1 MKVYSV
7 EIASTGALDDGFID
21 PKTTQDYSDFNA
33 EAGEVADYESKAKG
47 WIRWRNLIEKLS
59 EMHVIND
66 VMDIE
71 IPGASSLVA
80 PTSIKFFLTY
90 DGEPSVRLA
99 DDSILYGEDAI
110 KEMVSFVL
118 THDYDMLAMVWNPT
132 VVKQGEK
139 DLMPKGAEF
148 KFVKAPKLFSGI
160 AAKNAVTVKTFDVP
174 NPTDVSLKLS
184 VTPPPPQSKVII
196 NGVETTEYRGN
207 IGDEITWSASADHF
221 ISQNG
226 ALELEQDTEINV
238 ELVEV
243 PGTVII
249 NPTPA
254 DAIVKI
260 NNMERKSY
268 TGRYGENVTWE
279 VSKVGYKPKSGSLTI
294 TEDEV
299 TIPVELEITRVS
311 LTINPTPADAVVTI
325 NGKTQK
331 TITVD
336 YGTEVSYSVAKI
348 GYDTKSAKITLVEN
362 TNLDIELS
370 QTVVVLTINPT
381 PSDATVMIA
390 GVEQKNYTG
399 VYGDIVDWEVSAAGY
414 TSKSG
419 SETLTE
425 NKTVDVALEKVQVTV
440 SINATPADA
449 TVTLNGEERNTITV
463 DYGTKVDWVVSKTG
477 YVSQNGSITP
487 TENTTKDVALVLEKH
502 TFSIVATPSD
512 ATVIINGEERSTFT
526 ADYGTEINWSVGKE
540 GYVSKEGTYILTADK
555 EEVVALDKQQI
566 TITVTA
572 TPEDATVKLNGVT
585 QKSITVDYG
594 TEVSYE
600 VSKTGYVSKSGT
612 VSAINTE
619 TITIELVKQKVTL
632 TIAPTPEDA
641 VVKIN
646 GIEQKT
652 ITVDY
657 GTQVTY
663 EVSKTGYVSKTAT
676 ISVVNTETLYVSLSN
691 EQVTITITPTPED
704 ATVKLN
710 GVVQKSITVD
720 YGTQVTYE
728 VSKTGYVSK
737 SGNIIADETQ
747 TLPVELVKQQVTL
760 TIVPTPEDA
769 TVKLNGV
776 VQKSI
781 TVDYGTEVTYEVSK
795 TGYDTKTAKVVVNE
809 TKSLP
814 ITLSK
819 TQVTLT
825 ITPTPSNATVIIN
838 DVERKSITV
847 DYGTKVTYAVS
858 ATGYVSKS
866 GEETVIANKTL
877 PVALVKQ
884 QVTVTIVPTPADATV
899 KIDGEVKSEVT
910 VDYGTEISYE
920 VSKAG
925 YVSKSGTET
934 VTATKTLTVVLEVQK
949 VTFAITP
956 TPTDATVTINGT
968 AQKSVSVD
976 YGSEVSWEVS
986 KPGYTTRNGTEVVNK
1001 DTTIAIELVIKQFTF
1016 TITPTPADAT
1026 VTINDVVQSSL
1037 TADYG
1042 TAITWSVAK
1051 NGFEAQNGSLTLT
1064 EDTTLPVTLVG
1075 SAAIKQVKTS
1085 TTYGNSTFVL
1095 YDNGELYGCGSNT
1108 SGQQGNGT
1116 TNDVKTF
1123 TKLADGVKDVAC
1135 SDSTTFY
1142 LTTTGELYGC
1152 GYNNHGQ
1159 QGDGT
1164 TNNVLTFT
1172 KRADGV
1178 KDVACSNSTT
1188 FYLTTTGELY
1198 GCGNNAYGQQGSGT
1212 TTNVNTFTKRAD
1224 NVEKIYVSDQTIFY
1238 ITTTGELYGCGY
1250 NGTGQ
1255 QGNGTTT
1262 NVNTF
1267 TKRANNVEKIYAS
1280 NETTFYL
1287 TTTGELYGSGTNY
1300 SGQQGDGSTNNVKTF
1315 TKRAE
1320 NVKDVSCSNIGTFY
1334 LTTTGELSSCGSNS
1348 EGQQGDGTTTSVKRF
1363 AKRADNVEKIYAS
1376 DETTFYLTTTGE
1388 LYGCGDNAYSQ
1399 QGSGK
1404 INDVLTFT
1412 KRADGVKDAYCSKRT
1427 TFYLTTTGELYGCG
1441 TNGNGQ
1447 QGDGT
1452 TTEVKTFT
1460 KKVVK

>member
-7 EIASTGALDDGFID
+7 EIASTGALDGGFID

-110 KEMVSFVL
+110 KEMISFVL
-118 THDYDMLAMVWNPT
+118 THDYDMMAMVWNPT

-249 NPTPA
+249 NPTPS

-279 VSKVGYKPKSGSLTI
+279 VSKVGYKSKSGSLTI

-325 NGKTQK
+325 NGEARK

-336 YGTEVSYSVAKI
+336 YGTEVSYSVVKT

-381 PSDATVMIA
+381 PADATVIIA

-425 NKTVDVALEKVQVTV
+425 NKTVDVAL
-440 SINATPADA
+440 
-449 TVTLNGEERNTITV
+449 
-463 DYGTKVDWVVSKTG
+463 
-477 YVSQNGSITP
+477 
-487 TENTTKDVALVLEKH
+487 
-502 TFSIVATPSD
+502 
-512 ATVIINGEERSTFT
+512 
-526 ADYGTEINWSVGKE
+526 
-540 GYVSKEGTYILTADK
+540 
-555 EEVVALDKQQI
+555 DKQQI
-566 TITVTA
+566 TITVAA
-572 TPEDATVKLNGVT
+572 TPEDATVKLNGVVR
-585 QKSITVDYG
+585 KSVTVDYG

-646 GIEQKT
+646 GIEQNT

-657 GTQVTY
+657 GTEVTY

-676 ISVVNTETLYVSLSN
+676 ISVVNTETLSVSLYN
-691 EQVTITITPTPED
+691 EQVTISIAPTPED

-710 GVVQKSITVD
+710 GVVQKSVTVD

-737 SGNIIADETQ
+737 SGNIIADKTQ

-776 VQKSI
+776 VQKSV

-920 VSKAG
+920 VSKTG

-956 TPTDATVTINGT
+956 TPDDATVLINGT
-968 AQKSVSVD
+968 AQTSVSVD

-1075 SAAIKQVKTS
+1075 SAAIKQVETS
-1085 TTYGNSTFVL
+1085 ITTFVL
-1095 YDNGELYGCGSNT
+1095 YDNGELYGCGSNGD
-1108 SGQQGNGT
+1108 GQQGNGT
-1116 TNDVKTF
+1116 TNDVLTF
-1123 TKLADGVKDVAC
+1123 TKRADGVKDVVC
-1135 SDSTTFY
+1135 SNTTTFY

-1152 GYNNHGQ
+1152 GSNGSGQ

-1164 TNNVLTFT
+1164 TN
-1172 KRADGV
+1172 A
-1178 KDVACSNSTT
+1178 
-1188 FYLTTTGELY
+1188 
-1198 GCGNNAYGQQGSGT
+1198 
-1212 TTNVNTFTKRAD
+1212 
-1224 NVEKIYVSDQTIFY
+1224 
-1238 ITTTGELYGCGY
+1238 
-1250 NGTGQ
+1250 
-1255 QGNGTTT
+1255 
-1262 NVNTF
+1262 
-1267 TKRANNVEKIYAS
+1267 
-1280 NETTFYL
+1280 
-1287 TTTGELYGSGTNY
+1287 
-1300 SGQQGDGSTNNVKTF
+1300 
-1315 TKRAE
+1315 
-1320 NVKDVSCSNIGTFY
+1320 
-1334 LTTTGELSSCGSNS
+1334 
-1348 EGQQGDGTTTSVKRF
+1348 
-1363 AKRADNVEKIYAS
+1363 
-1376 DETTFYLTTTGE
+1376 
-1388 LYGCGDNAYSQ
+1388 
-1399 QGSGK
+1399 
-1404 INDVLTFT
+1404 
-1412 KRADGVKDAYCSKRT
+1412 
-1427 TFYLTTTGELYGCG
+1427 
-1441 TNGNGQ
+1441 
-1447 QGDGT
+1447 
-1452 TTEVKTFT
+1452 VKTFT

>member
-226 ALELEQDTEINV
+226 ELELEQDTEINV

-440 SINATPADA
+440 SINATPSDA

-487 TENTTKDVALVLEKH
+487 TENITKDVALVLEKH

-566 TITVTA
+566 TITVAA

-657 GTQVTY
+657 GTEVTY

-676 ISVVNTETLYVSLSN
+676 ISVVNTETLFVSLYN
-691 EQVTITITPTPED
+691 EQVTITIAPTPED
-704 ATVKLN
+704 AMVKLN
-710 GVVQKSITVD
+710 GVVQKSVTVD

-728 VSKTGYVSK
+728 VSKIGYVSK

-776 VQKSI
+776 VQKSV

-795 TGYDTKTAKVVVNE
+795 TGYDTKTDKVVVNE

-877 PVALVKQ
+877 SVALVKQ

-920 VSKAG
+920 VSKTG

-1051 NGFEAQNGSLTLT
+1051 NGFESQNGSLTLT

-1085 TTYGNSTFVL
+1085 TIYGNSTFVL

-1108 SGQQGNGT
+1108 FGQQGNGT
-1116 TNDVKTF
+1116 TNAVKTF

-1135 SDSTTFY
+1135 SDNTTFY

-1198 GCGNNAYGQQGSGT
+1198 GCGHNESGKQGDGTTTDVKTFTKRADGVKDVACSNNTTFYITTTGELYGCGANGDGQQGNGTTNAVKTFTKRAVNVEKIYTSFFSTFYLTTTGELYGCGNNEYSQQGDGTITDVKTFTKRADGVKDVACSNNTTFYLTTTGELYGCGYNIYGQQGNGT
-1212 TTNVNTFTKRAD
+1212 TNAVRTFTKRAD
-1224 NVEKIYVSDQTIFY
+1224 NVEKIYV
-1238 ITTTGELYGCGY
+1238 
-1250 NGTGQ
+1250 
-1255 QGNGTTT
+1255 
-1262 NVNTF
+1262 
-1267 TKRANNVEKIYAS
+1267 
-1280 NETTFYL
+1280 
-1287 TTTGELYGSGTNY
+1287 
-1300 SGQQGDGSTNNVKTF
+1300 
-1315 TKRAE
+1315 
-1320 NVKDVSCSNIGTFY
+1320 
-1334 LTTTGELSSCGSNS
+1334 
-1348 EGQQGDGTTTSVKRF
+1348 
-1363 AKRADNVEKIYAS
+1363 S

-1388 LYGCGDNAYSQ
+1388 LYGCGYNGSGQ
-1399 QGSGK
+1399 QGNGM
-1404 INDVLTFT
+1404 NDPVLTFT
-1412 KRADGVKDAYCSKRT
+1412 KLAEGVKDASCSKGT

-1441 TNGNGQ
+1441 VNGDGQ
-1447 QGDGT
+1447 QGNGN

>member
-174 NPTDVSLKLS
+174 NPTDVRLKLS

-226 ALELEQDTEINV
+226 SLELEQDTEINV

-249 NPTPA
+249 NPTPS

-325 NGKTQK
+325 NGNTQK

-348 GYDTKSAKITLVEN
+348 GYDTKSAKITLVED

-381 PSDATVMIA
+381 PADATVTIA
-390 GVEQKNYTG
+390 GVEQKKYTG
-399 VYGDIVDWEVSAAGY
+399 VYGDTVDWEVSAAGY

-449 TVTLNGEERNTITV
+449 TVTLNGEERDTITV

-566 TITVTA
+566 TITVAA
-572 TPEDATVKLNGVT
+572 TPEDATVKLNGVVR
-585 QKSITVDYG
+585 KSVTVDYG
-594 TEVSYE
+594 TEVTYE

-657 GTQVTY
+657 GTEVTY

-676 ISVVNTETLYVSLSN
+676 ISVVNTETLSVNLSN
-691 EQVTITITPTPED
+691 EQVTITIAPTPED

-710 GVVQKSITVD
+710 GVTQKSITVD

-737 SGNIIADETQ
+737 SGNIIAEETQ

-769 TVKLNGV
+769 IVKLNGV
-776 VQKSI
+776 VQKSV

-920 VSKAG
+920 VSKTG

-949 VTFAITP
+949 VTFTITP
-956 TPTDATVTINGT
+956 TPVDATVLINGT
-968 AQKSVSVD
+968 AQTSVSVD

-1026 VTINDVVQSSL
+1026 VTINGVVQSSL

-1051 NGFEAQNGSLTLT
+1051 NGFESQNGSLTLT

-1075 SAAIKQVKTS
+1075 SAAIKQVEVS
-1085 TTYGNSTFVL
+1085 GNTTFVL
-1095 YDNGELYGCGSNT
+1095 YDNGELYGCGGNSQ
-1108 SGQQGNGT
+1108 SQQGDGT
-1116 TNDVKTF
+1116 TTNVNTF
-1123 TKLADGVKDVAC
+1123 TKRADGVEKIVI
-1135 SDSTTFY
+1135 SDNSTFY
-1142 LTTTGELYGC
+1142 ITTTGELYGC
-1152 GYNNHGQ
+1152 GYNGYGQ

-1164 TNNVLTFT
+1164 TTNVNTFT

-1178 KDVACSNSTT
+1178 KDVYCTTYDT

-1198 GCGNNAYGQQGSGT
+1198 GCGNNAYGQQGDGT
-1212 TTNVNTFTKRAD
+1212 TDNALTFTKRAD
-1224 NVEKIYVSDQTIFY
+1224 GVKDASCSNNTTFY

-1250 NGTGQ
+1250 NGHNQIGD
-1255 QGNGTTT
+1255 GTTT
-1262 NVNTF
+1262 NVKTF
-1267 TKRANNVEKIYAS
+1267 TKRADGVEKIYVS

-1287 TTTGELYGSGTNY
+1287 TTTGELYGCGTNY

-1320 NVKDVSCSNIGTFY
+1320 NVKDVSISNFTTFY
-1334 LTTTGELSSCGSNS
+1334 LTTTGELYGCGSNS
-1348 EGQQGDGTTTSVKRF
+1348 QGQQGDGKTDGVKRF
-1363 AKRADNVEKIYAS
+1363 TKRADNVEKIYVS

-1388 LYGCGDNAYSQ
+1388 LYGCGDNEYSQ

-1404 INDVLTFT
+1404 ISDVLTFT
-1412 KRADGVKDAYCSKRT
+1412 KRADGVKDAYCSKFT

-1441 TNGNGQ
+1441 NNGNGQ
-1447 QGDGT
+1447 QGNGT
-1452 TTEVKTFT
+1452 TDRVHTFT

>member
-249 NPTPA
+249 NPTPS

-381 PSDATVMIA
+381 PSDATVIIA

-487 TENTTKDVALVLEKH
+487 TENITKDVALVLEKH

-566 TITVTA
+566 TITVAA
-572 TPEDATVKLNGVT
+572 TPEDATVKLNGAVR
-585 QKSITVDYG
+585 KSVTVDYG

-657 GTQVTY
+657 GTEVTY

-676 ISVVNTETLYVSLSN
+676 ISVVNTETLFVSLYN
-691 EQVTITITPTPED
+691 EQVTITIAPTPED
-704 ATVKLN
+704 AMVKLN
-710 GVVQKSITVD
+710 GVVQKSVTVD

-728 VSKTGYVSK
+728 VSKIGYVSK

-769 TVKLNGV
+769 TVK
-776 VQKSI
+776 
-781 TVDYGTEVTYEVSK
+781 
-795 TGYDTKTAKVVVNE
+795 
-809 TKSLP
+809 
-814 ITLSK
+814 
-819 TQVTLT
+819 
-825 ITPTPSNATVIIN
+825 
-838 DVERKSITV
+838 
-847 DYGTKVTYAVS
+847 
-858 ATGYVSKS
+858 
-866 GEETVIANKTL
+866 
-877 PVALVKQ
+877 
-884 QVTVTIVPTPADATV
+884 
-899 KIDGEVKSEVT
+899 IDGEVKSEVT

-920 VSKAG
+920 VSKTG

-956 TPTDATVTINGT
+956 TPDDATVLINGT
-968 AQKSVSVD
+968 AQTSVSVD

-1042 TAITWSVAK
+1042 TAITWSVVK

-1064 EDTTLPVTLVG
+1064 EDTTLPVSLVG
-1075 SAAIKQVKTS
+1075 SAAIKQIETS
-1085 TTYGNSTFVL
+1085 EITTFVL
-1095 YDNGELYGCGSNT
+1095 YDNGELYGCGGNAI
-1108 SGQQGNGT
+1108 GQQGNGT
-1116 TNDVKTF
+1116 TTNVLSF
-1123 TKLADGVKDVAC
+1123 TKRADNVEKIYTSNNTTFYLTTTGELYGCGGNAFGQQGDGTTTNVLSFTKRAENVKDVSC
-1135 SDSTTFY
+1135 SDDTTFYLTTTGELYGCGVNGKGQQGKGTTSNVLSFTKRAENVKDVFCSENTTFY

-1152 GYNNHGQ
+1152 GYNDEGQ
-1159 QGDGT
+1159 QGKGT
-1164 TNNVLTFT
+1164 TGNVLSFT
-1172 KRADGV
+1172 KRADNV
-1178 KDVACSNSTT
+1178 KDVSCSAYTTFYLTTTGELYGCGFNRYGQQGNGTTTNVLSFAKRADNVEKIYTSSYGT

-1198 GCGNNAYGQQGSGT
+1198 GCGNNAEGEQGDGT
-1212 TTNVNTFTKRAD
+1212 TTDVLSFTKRAD
-1224 NVEKIYVSDQTIFY
+1224 NV
-1238 ITTTGELYGCGY
+1238 
-1250 NGTGQ
+1250 
-1255 QGNGTTT
+1255 
-1262 NVNTF
+1262 
-1267 TKRANNVEKIYAS
+1267 
-1280 NETTFYL
+1280 
-1287 TTTGELYGSGTNY
+1287 
-1300 SGQQGDGSTNNVKTF
+1300 
-1315 TKRAE
+1315 
-1320 NVKDVSCSNIGTFY
+1320 KDVFCFS
-1334 LTTTGELSSCGSNS
+1334 TG
-1348 EGQQGDGTTTSVKRF
+1348 
-1363 AKRADNVEKIYAS
+1363 
-1376 DETTFYLTTTGE
+1376 TFYLTTTGE
-1388 LYGCGDNAYSQ
+1388 LYGCGYNRYGQ
-1399 QGSGK
+1399 QGSG
-1404 INDVLTFT
+1404 NTETVLEFT
-1412 KRADGVKDAYCSKRT
+1412 KRADGVKDASCSGKAS
-1427 TFYLTTTGELYGCG
+1427 FYLTTTGELYGCG
-1441 TNGNGQ
+1441 YNSNGQ

-1452 TTEVKTFT
+1452 TTIVNTFT

>member
-59 EMHVIND
+59 EMHVIDD

-325 NGKTQK
+325 NGNTQK

-381 PSDATVMIA
+381 PADATVIIA

-566 TITVTA
+566 TITVAA

-657 GTQVTY
+657 GTEVTY

-676 ISVVNTETLYVSLSN
+676 ISVVNTETLFVSLSN
-691 EQVTITITPTPED
+691 EQVTITIAPTPED
-704 ATVKLN
+704 AIVKLN
-710 GVVQKSITVD
+710 GVAQKSITVV
-720 YGTQVTYE
+720 YGTEVTYE

-737 SGNIIADETQ
+737 SGKIIAEETQ

-776 VQKSI
+776 TQKSI

-795 TGYDTKTAKVVVNE
+795 TGYDTKTDKVVVNE
-809 TKSLP
+809 TNSLP

-866 GEETVIANKTL
+866 GEETLIANKAL
-877 PVALVKQ
+877 SVALDKQ

-899 KIDGEVKSEVT
+899 KINGEVKSEVT

-920 VSKAG
+920 VSKTG

-934 VTATKTLTVVLEVQK
+934 VTATKTLTVILEVQK

-956 TPTDATVTINGT
+956 TPDDATVLINGT
-968 AQKSVSVD
+968 AQTSVSVD

-986 KPGYTTRNGTEVVNK
+986 KTGYTTRNGTEVVNK
-1001 DTTIAIELVIKQFTF
+1001 DTTLAIELVIKQFTF

-1026 VTINDVVQSSL
+1026 VTINGVVQSSL
-1037 TADYG
+1037 TANYG

-1051 NGFEAQNGSLTLT
+1051 DGFTAQNGSLTLT

-1075 SAAIKQVKTS
+1075 SAAIKQVETS
-1085 TTYGNSTFVL
+1085 PITTFVL
-1095 YDNGELYGCGSNT
+1095 YDNGELYGCGSNGN
-1108 SGQQGNGT
+1108 GQQGDGGT
-1116 TNDVKTF
+1116 TTDVLSF
-1123 TKLADGVKDVAC
+1123 TKRADNVEKIYA
-1135 SDSTTFY
+1135 SRSTTFY

-1152 GYNNHGQ
+1152 GYNAIGQ

-1164 TNNVLTFT
+1164 TTDVLSFT
-1172 KRADGV
+1172 KRADNV
-1178 KDVACSNSTT
+1178 KDVSCSAYTT

-1198 GCGNNAYGQQGSGT
+1198 GCGNNMYGQQGDGT
-1212 TTNVNTFTKRAD
+1212 TTNVLSFTKRAD
-1224 NVEKIYVSDQTIFY
+1224 NVEKIYTSNYTTFY
-1238 ITTTGELYGCGY
+1238 LTTTRELYGCGY
-1250 NGTGQ
+1250 N
-1255 QGNGTTT
+1255 
-1262 NVNTF
+1262 
-1267 TKRANNVEKIYAS
+1267 EY
-1280 NETTFYL
+1280 
-1287 TTTGELYGSGTNY
+1287 
-1300 SGQQGDGSTNNVKTF
+1300 GQQGDGMTNSVKTF

-1320 NVKDVSCSNIGTFY
+1320 NVKDVSCS
-1334 LTTTGELSSCGSNS
+1334 TTC
-1348 EGQQGDGTTTSVKRF
+1348 
-1363 AKRADNVEKIYAS
+1363 
-1376 DETTFYLTTTGE
+1376 TFYLTTTGE
-1388 LYGCGDNAYSQ
+1388 LYGCGYNKYGQ
-1399 QGSGK
+1399 QGDGTTT
-1404 INDVLTFT
+1404 NVLSFT
-1412 KRADGVKDAYCSKRT
+1412 KRAENVKDVSCSGNT
-1427 TFYLTTTGELYGCG
+1427 SFYLTTTGELYGCG
-1441 TNGNGQ
+1441 NNGNGQ

-1452 TTEVKTFT
+1452 TNDAKTFT

>member
-148 KFVKAPKLFSGI
+148 KFVKAPKLFSGV

-226 ALELEQDTEINV
+226 ELELEQDTEINV

-249 NPTPA
+249 NPTPS

-325 NGKTQK
+325 DGKTQK

-381 PSDATVMIA
+381 PSDATVIIA

-440 SINATPADA
+440 SINATPSDA

-487 TENTTKDVALVLEKH
+487 TENITKDVALVLEKH

-566 TITVTA
+566 TITVAA
-572 TPEDATVKLNGVT
+572 TPEDATVKLNGAVR
-585 QKSITVDYG
+585 KSVTVDYG

-657 GTQVTY
+657 GTEVTY

-776 VQKSI
+776 VQKSV

-795 TGYDTKTAKVVVNE
+795 TGYDTKTDKVVVNE

-920 VSKAG
+920 VSKTG

-1051 NGFEAQNGSLTLT
+1051 NGFKAQNGSLTLT

-1075 SAAIKQVKTS
+1075 SAAIKQIETAD
-1085 TTYGNSTFVL
+1085 GNTTFVL
-1095 YDNGELYGCGSNT
+1095 YDNGELYGCGDNKY
-1108 SGQQGNGT
+1108 GQQGDGT
-1116 TNDVKTF
+1116 TNTVKTF
-1123 TKLADGVKDVAC
+1123 TKRADGVKDVDC
-1135 SDSTTFY
+1135 SDDTTFYLTTTGELYGCGNNQYGQQGDGTTANVGTFTKRAENVEKIYISRISTFYLTTTGELYGCGYNSDGQQGDGTTTKVKTFTKRADGVKDASCSSNTTFY

-1152 GYNNHGQ
+1152 GYNGHGQ

-1164 TNNVLTFT
+1164 TTNVGTFTKRAENVEKIYSSGFESFYITTTGELYGCGYNEFGQQGDGTTTAVKRFT

-1178 KDVACSNSTT
+1178 KDVVCSNDTT

-1198 GCGNNAYGQQGSGT
+1198 GCGNNQYGQQGDGT
-1212 TTNVNTFTKRAD
+1212 TTNV
-1224 NVEKIYVSDQTIFY
+1224 
-1238 ITTTGELYGCGY
+1238 G
-1250 NGTGQ
+1250 
-1255 QGNGTTT
+1255 
-1262 NVNTF
+1262 
-1267 TKRANNVEKIYAS
+1267 
-1280 NETTFYL
+1280 
-1287 TTTGELYGSGTNY
+1287 
-1300 SGQQGDGSTNNVKTF
+1300 TF

-1320 NVKDVSCSNIGTFY
+1320 NV
-1334 LTTTGELSSCGSNS
+1334 
-1348 EGQQGDGTTTSVKRF
+1348 
-1363 AKRADNVEKIYAS
+1363 EKIYIS
-1376 DETTFYLTTTGE
+1376 RFSTFYLTTTGE
-1388 LYGCGDNAYSQ
+1388 LYGCGDNSDGQ
-1399 QGSGK
+1399 QGDGTTNAVK
-1404 INDVLTFT
+1404 TFT
-1412 KRADGVKDAYCSKRT
+1412 KRADGVKDASCSSKT

-1441 TNGNGQ
+1441 GNVRGQ

-1452 TTEVKTFT
+1452 TTEVRTFT

>member
-226 ALELEQDTEINV
+226 ELELEQDTEINV

-487 TENTTKDVALVLEKH
+487 TENITKDVALVLEKH

-566 TITVTA
+566 TITVAA
-572 TPEDATVKLNGVT
+572 TPEDATVKLNGAVR
-585 QKSITVDYG
+585 KSVTVDYG

-657 GTQVTY
+657 GTEVTY

-676 ISVVNTETLYVSLSN
+676 ISVVNTETLFVSLSN
-691 EQVTITITPTPED
+691 EQVTITIAPTPED
-704 ATVKLN
+704 AMVKLN
-710 GVVQKSITVD
+710 GVVQKSVTVD

-728 VSKTGYVSK
+728 VSKIGYVSK

-776 VQKSI
+776 VQKSV

-795 TGYDTKTAKVVVNE
+795 TGYDTKTDKVVVNE

-920 VSKAG
+920 VSKTG

-1016 TITPTPADAT
+1016 TITPTPEDAT

-1051 NGFEAQNGSLTLT
+1051 NGFESQNGSLTLT
-1064 EDTTLPVTLVG
+1064 ENTTLPVTLVG

-1085 TTYGNSTFVL
+1085 TIYGNTTFVL

-1108 SGQQGNGT
+1108 FGQQGNGT
-1116 TNDVKTF
+1116 TNAVKTF

-1135 SDSTTFY
+1135 SDNTTFY

-1198 GCGNNAYGQQGSGT
+1198 GCGHNESGKQGDGTTTDVKTFTKRADGVKDVACSNNTTFYITTTGELYGCGANGDGQQGNGTTNAVKTFTKRADNVEKIYTSFFSTFYLTTTGELYGCGNNEYSQQGDGTITDVKTFTKRADGVKDVACSNNTTFYLTTTGELYGCGYNIYGQQGNGT
-1212 TTNVNTFTKRAD
+1212 TNAVRTFTKRAD
-1224 NVEKIYVSDQTIFY
+1224 NVEKIYV
-1238 ITTTGELYGCGY
+1238 
-1250 NGTGQ
+1250 
-1255 QGNGTTT
+1255 
-1262 NVNTF
+1262 
-1267 TKRANNVEKIYAS
+1267 
-1280 NETTFYL
+1280 
-1287 TTTGELYGSGTNY
+1287 
-1300 SGQQGDGSTNNVKTF
+1300 
-1315 TKRAE
+1315 
-1320 NVKDVSCSNIGTFY
+1320 
-1334 LTTTGELSSCGSNS
+1334 
-1348 EGQQGDGTTTSVKRF
+1348 
-1363 AKRADNVEKIYAS
+1363 S

-1388 LYGCGDNAYSQ
+1388 LYGCGYNGSGQ
-1399 QGSGK
+1399 QGNGM
-1404 INDVLTFT
+1404 NDPVLTFT
-1412 KRADGVKDAYCSKRT
+1412 KLAEGVKDASCSKGT

-1441 TNGNGQ
+1441 VNGDGQ
-1447 QGDGT
+1447 QGNGN

>member
-226 ALELEQDTEINV
+226 ELELEQDTEINV

-249 NPTPA
+249 NPTPS

-279 VSKVGYKPKSGSLTI
+279 VSKVGYKSKSGSLTI

-325 NGKTQK
+325 NGNTQK

-336 YGTEVSYSVAKI
+336 YGTEVSYSVAKT

-381 PSDATVMIA
+381 PADATVIIA

-425 NKTVDVALEKVQVTV
+425 NKTVDVALEKVQVSV

-566 TITVTA
+566 TITVAA

-594 TEVSYE
+594 TEVTYE

-632 TIAPTPEDA
+632 TISPTPEDA

-657 GTQVTY
+657 GTEVTY

-676 ISVVNTETLYVSLSN
+676 ISVVNTETLFVSLSN
-691 EQVTITITPTPED
+691 EQVTITIAPTPED
-704 ATVKLN
+704 AIVKLN
-710 GVVQKSITVD
+710 GVVQKSVTVD

-776 VQKSI
+776 VQKSV
-781 TVDYGTEVTYEVSK
+781 TVDYGTQVTYEVSK
-795 TGYDTKTAKVVVNE
+795 TGYDTKTDTVVVNE

-920 VSKAG
+920 VSKTG

-956 TPTDATVTINGT
+956 TPDDATVLINGT
-968 AQKSVSVD
+968 AQTSVSVD

-986 KPGYTTRNGTEVVNK
+986 KLGYTTRNGTEVVNK

-1026 VTINDVVQSSL
+1026 VTINGVVQSSL

-1064 EDTTLPVTLVG
+1064 EDTTLPVSLVG
-1075 SAAIKQVKTS
+1075 SAAIKQVEATQI
-1085 TTYGNSTFVL
+1085 TTFVL
-1095 YDNGELYGCGSNT
+1095 YDNGELYGCGN
-1108 SGQQGNGT
+1108 NG
-1116 TNDVKTF
+1116 
-1123 TKLADGVKDVAC
+1123 
-1135 SDSTTFY
+1135 S
-1142 LTTTGELYGC
+1142 
-1152 GYNNHGQ
+1152 GQ

-1164 TNNVLTFT
+1164 TTNVNTFT

-1178 KDVACSNSTT
+1178 EKIISSDNAT

-1198 GCGNNAYGQQGSGT
+1198 GCGNNRYGQQGDGTTDNVLTFTKRADGVKDVSCSNNSTFYLTTTGELYGCGNNGTGQQGDGTTTNVNTFTKRADGVKDVSCFNNTTFYITTTGELYGCGNNVNGQQGSGA

-1224 NVEKIYVSDQTIFY
+1224 NVEKIYVSD
-1238 ITTTGELYGCGY
+1238 
-1250 NGTGQ
+1250 
-1255 QGNGTTT
+1255 
-1262 NVNTF
+1262 
-1267 TKRANNVEKIYAS
+1267 
-1280 NETTFYL
+1280 ETTFYL
-1287 TTTGELYGSGTNY
+1287 TTTGELYGCGYNG
-1300 SGQQGDGSTNNVKTF
+1300 SGQQGDGSTNKVIRF

-1320 NVKDVSCSNIGTFY
+1320 NVKDVSCSNHTTFY
-1334 LTTTGELSSCGSNS
+1334 LTTTGELYGCGNNGS
-1348 EGQQGDGTTTSVKRF
+1348 GQQGDGSTNKVIRF
-1363 AKRADNVEKIYAS
+1363 TKRAENVEKIYVS

-1388 LYGCGDNAYSQ
+1388 LYGCGDNEYSQ

-1412 KRADGVKDAYCSKRT
+1412 KRADGVKDVSCSNNS

-1441 TNGNGQ
+1441 NNGSGQ
-1447 QGDGT
+1447 QGDGST
-1452 TTEVKTFT
+1452 TNVNTFT

>member
-7 EIASTGALDDGFID
+7 EIASTGALDEGFID

-59 EMHVIND
+59 EMHVIDD

-226 ALELEQDTEINV
+226 ELELEQDTEINV

-249 NPTPA
+249 NPTPS

-279 VSKVGYKPKSGSLTI
+279 VSKVGYKSKSGSLTI

-299 TIPVELEITRVS
+299 TIPAELEITRVS

-325 NGKTQK
+325 NGNTQK

-336 YGTEVSYSVAKI
+336 YGTEVSYSVAKT
-348 GYDTKSAKITLVEN
+348 GYDTKSAKITLVED

-381 PSDATVMIA
+381 PADATVIIA

-440 SINATPADA
+440 SINVTPADA

-526 ADYGTEINWSVGKE
+526 ADYGTEIDWSVGKE
-540 GYVSKEGTYILTADK
+540 GYVSKEGTYTLTADK

-566 TITVTA
+566 TITVAA
-572 TPEDATVKLNGVT
+572 TPEDATVKLNGAVR
-585 QKSITVDYG
+585 KSVTVDYG
-594 TEVSYE
+594 TEVTYE

-657 GTQVTY
+657 GTEVTY

-676 ISVVNTETLYVSLSN
+676 ISVVNTETLSVNLSN
-691 EQVTITITPTPED
+691 EQVTITIAPTPED

-710 GVVQKSITVD
+710 GVTQKSITVD
-720 YGTQVTYE
+720 YGTEVSYE

-737 SGNIIADETQ
+737 SGNIIADGTQ

-769 TVKLNGV
+769 TVK
-776 VQKSI
+776 
-781 TVDYGTEVTYEVSK
+781 
-795 TGYDTKTAKVVVNE
+795 
-809 TKSLP
+809 
-814 ITLSK
+814 
-819 TQVTLT
+819 
-825 ITPTPSNATVIIN
+825 
-838 DVERKSITV
+838 
-847 DYGTKVTYAVS
+847 
-858 ATGYVSKS
+858 
-866 GEETVIANKTL
+866 
-877 PVALVKQ
+877 
-884 QVTVTIVPTPADATV
+884 
-899 KIDGEVKSEVT
+899 
-910 VDYGTEISYE
+910 
-920 VSKAG
+920 
-925 YVSKSGTET
+925 
-934 VTATKTLTVVLEVQK
+934 
-949 VTFAITP
+949 
-956 TPTDATVTINGT
+956 
-968 AQKSVSVD
+968 
-976 YGSEVSWEVS
+976 
-986 KPGYTTRNGTEVVNK
+986 
-1001 DTTIAIELVIKQFTF
+1001 
-1016 TITPTPADAT
+1016 
-1026 VTINDVVQSSL
+1026 
-1037 TADYG
+1037 
-1042 TAITWSVAK
+1042 
-1051 NGFEAQNGSLTLT
+1051 
-1064 EDTTLPVTLVG
+1064 
-1075 SAAIKQVKTS
+1075 
-1085 TTYGNSTFVL
+1085 
-1095 YDNGELYGCGSNT
+1095 
-1108 SGQQGNGT
+1108 
-1116 TNDVKTF
+1116 
-1123 TKLADGVKDVAC
+1123 
-1135 SDSTTFY
+1135 
-1142 LTTTGELYGC
+1142 
-1152 GYNNHGQ
+1152 
-1159 QGDGT
+1159 
-1164 TNNVLTFT
+1164 
-1172 KRADGV
+1172 
-1178 KDVACSNSTT
+1178 
-1188 FYLTTTGELY
+1188 
-1198 GCGNNAYGQQGSGT
+1198 
-1212 TTNVNTFTKRAD
+1212 
-1224 NVEKIYVSDQTIFY
+1224 
-1238 ITTTGELYGCGY
+1238 
-1250 NGTGQ
+1250 
-1255 QGNGTTT
+1255 
-1262 NVNTF
+1262 
-1267 TKRANNVEKIYAS
+1267 
-1280 NETTFYL
+1280 
-1287 TTTGELYGSGTNY
+1287 
-1300 SGQQGDGSTNNVKTF
+1300 
-1315 TKRAE
+1315 
-1320 NVKDVSCSNIGTFY
+1320 
-1334 LTTTGELSSCGSNS
+1334 
-1348 EGQQGDGTTTSVKRF
+1348 
-1363 AKRADNVEKIYAS
+1363 
-1376 DETTFYLTTTGE
+1376 
-1388 LYGCGDNAYSQ
+1388 
-1399 QGSGK
+1399 
-1404 INDVLTFT
+1404 
-1412 KRADGVKDAYCSKRT
+1412 
-1427 TFYLTTTGELYGCG
+1427 
-1441 TNGNGQ
+1441 
-1447 QGDGT
+1447 
-1452 TTEVKTFT
+1452 
-1460 KKVVK
+1460 

>member
-7 EIASTGALDDGFID
+7 EIASTGALDGGFID

-59 EMHVIND
+59 EMHVIDD

-148 KFVKAPKLFSGI
+148 KFVKAPKLFSGV

-226 ALELEQDTEINV
+226 ELELEQDTEINV

-249 NPTPA
+249 NPTPS

-381 PSDATVMIA
+381 PSDATVIIA

-425 NKTVDVALEKVQVTV
+425 NKTVDVALEKVQVSV

-463 DYGTKVDWVVSKTG
+463 DYGTKVDWAVSKTG

-566 TITVTA
+566 TITVAA
-572 TPEDATVKLNGVT
+572 TPEDATVKLNGAVR
-585 QKSITVDYG
+585 KSVTVDYG
-594 TEVSYE
+594 TEVTYE

-657 GTQVTY
+657 GTEVTY

-676 ISVVNTETLYVSLSN
+676 ISVVNTETLSVNLSN
-691 EQVTITITPTPED
+691 EQVTITIAPTPED

-710 GVVQKSITVD
+710 GVTQKSITVD
-720 YGTQVTYE
+720 YGTEVTYE

-737 SGNIIADETQ
+737 SGNIIADGTQ

-776 VQKSI
+776 TQKSI

-795 TGYDTKTAKVVVNE
+795 TGYDTKTDKVVVNE

-920 VSKAG
+920 VSKTG

-956 TPTDATVTINGT
+956 TPDDATVLINGT
-968 AQKSVSVD
+968 AQTSVSVD

-1001 DTTIAIELVIKQFTF
+1001 DTTISIELVVKQFTF
-1016 TITPTPADAT
+1016 TITPTPEDAT
-1026 VTINDVVQSSL
+1026 VTINDVVRSSL

-1051 NGFEAQNGSLTLT
+1051 NGFKAQNGSLTLT

-1075 SAAIKQVKTS
+1075 SAAIKQIEASQLT
-1085 TTYGNSTFVL
+1085 TFVL
-1095 YDNGELYGCGSNT
+1095 YDNGELYGCGDNKN
-1108 SGQQGNGT
+1108 GQQGDGTTKNVLTFTKRADNVEKIYTSNLTTFYLTTTGELYGCGFNGYGEQGDGTIKDVLTFTKRAENVKDAVCNGYSSFYLTTTGELYGCGNNSHGKQGDGT
-1116 TNDVKTF
+1116 TNNVLTF
-1123 TKLADGVKDVAC
+1123 TKRADNVEKIYSSFDTTFYLTTTGDLYGCGNNRGGQQGDGTTTNPSSFTKRAENVKDVFI
-1135 SDSTTFY
+1135 SDDVTFYLTTTGELYGCGYNVYGQQGDGTTDNVLTFTKRADNVEKIYTSNPTTFY

-1152 GYNNHGQ
+1152 GYNSRGQ

-1164 TNNVLTFT
+1164 TKDVLTFT
-1172 KRADGV
+1172 KRAENV
-1178 KDVACSNSTT
+1178 KSVSVSSGTT

-1198 GCGNNAYGQQGSGT
+1198 GCGNNS
-1212 TTNVNTFTKRAD
+1212 
-1224 NVEKIYVSDQTIFY
+1224 
-1238 ITTTGELYGCGY
+1238 
-1250 NGTGQ
+1250 
-1255 QGNGTTT
+1255 
-1262 NVNTF
+1262 
-1267 TKRANNVEKIYAS
+1267 
-1280 NETTFYL
+1280 
-1287 TTTGELYGSGTNY
+1287 
-1300 SGQQGDGSTNNVKTF
+1300 
-1315 TKRAE
+1315 
-1320 NVKDVSCSNIGTFY
+1320 
-1334 LTTTGELSSCGSNS
+1334 
-1348 EGQQGDGTTTSVKRF
+1348 
-1363 AKRADNVEKIYAS
+1363 
-1376 DETTFYLTTTGE
+1376 
-1388 LYGCGDNAYSQ
+1388 
-1399 QGSGK
+1399 
-1404 INDVLTFT
+1404 
-1412 KRADGVKDAYCSKRT
+1412 
-1427 TFYLTTTGELYGCG
+1427 
-1441 TNGNGQ
+1441 NGQ

-1452 TTEVKTFT
+1452 TIDVESFT

>member
-226 ALELEQDTEINV
+226 ELELEQDTEINV

-249 NPTPA
+249 NPTPS

-325 NGKTQK
+325 NGNTQK

-336 YGTEVSYSVAKI
+336 YGTEVSYSVAKT

-381 PSDATVMIA
+381 PADATVTIA
-390 GVEQKNYTG
+390 GVEQKKYTG
-399 VYGDIVDWEVSAAGY
+399 VYGDTVDWEVSAAGY

-463 DYGTKVDWVVSKTG
+463 DYGTKVDWIVSKTG

-512 ATVIINGEERSTFT
+512 PTIIINGAERSTFT
-526 ADYGTEINWSVGKE
+526 ADYGTEIDWSVGKE

-555 EEVVALDKQQI
+555 EEVVSLDKQQI
-566 TITVTA
+566 TITVAA
-572 TPEDATVKLNGVT
+572 TPEDATVKLNGAVR
-585 QKSITVDYG
+585 KSV
-594 TEVSYE
+594 
-600 VSKTGYVSKSGT
+600 
-612 VSAINTE
+612 
-619 TITIELVKQKVTL
+619 
-632 TIAPTPEDA
+632 
-641 VVKIN
+641 
-646 GIEQKT
+646 
-652 ITVDY
+652 
-657 GTQVTY
+657 
-663 EVSKTGYVSKTAT
+663 
-676 ISVVNTETLYVSLSN
+676 
-691 EQVTITITPTPED
+691 
-704 ATVKLN
+704 
-710 GVVQKSITVD
+710 
-720 YGTQVTYE
+720 
-728 VSKTGYVSK
+728 
-737 SGNIIADETQ
+737 
-747 TLPVELVKQQVTL
+747 
-760 TIVPTPEDA
+760 
-769 TVKLNGV
+769 
-776 VQKSI
+776 

-899 KIDGEVKSEVT
+899 KINGEVKSEVT

-920 VSKAG
+920 VSKTG

-956 TPTDATVTINGT
+956 TPDDATVLINGT
-968 AQKSVSVD
+968 AQTSVSVD

-986 KPGYTTRNGTEVVNK
+986 KTGYTTRNGTEVVNK

-1016 TITPTPADAT
+1016 TITPTPEDAT
-1026 VTINDVVQSSL
+1026 VTINDVVRSSL

-1075 SAAIKQVKTS
+1075 SAAIKQVEATPI
-1085 TTYGNSTFVL
+1085 TTFVL
-1095 YDNGELYGCGSNT
+1095 YENGELYGCGSNEN
-1108 SGQQGNGT
+1108 GQQGDGGRTTNVLSFTKRADDVEKVYTSRRTTFYLTTTGELYGCGSNEKGQQGDGT
-1116 TNDVKTF
+1116 TTNVLSF
-1123 TKLADGVKDVAC
+1123 TKRAENVKDVSC
-1135 SDSTTFY
+1135 STNCTFY

-1152 GYNNHGQ
+1152 GYNEYGQ

-1164 TNNVLTFT
+1164 TN
-1172 KRADGV
+1172 
-1178 KDVACSNSTT
+1178 S
-1188 FYLTTTGELY
+1188 
-1198 GCGNNAYGQQGSGT
+1198 
-1212 TTNVNTFTKRAD
+1212 
-1224 NVEKIYVSDQTIFY
+1224 
-1238 ITTTGELYGCGY
+1238 
-1250 NGTGQ
+1250 
-1255 QGNGTTT
+1255 
-1262 NVNTF
+1262 
-1267 TKRANNVEKIYAS
+1267 
-1280 NETTFYL
+1280 
-1287 TTTGELYGSGTNY
+1287 
-1300 SGQQGDGSTNNVKTF
+1300 VKTF
-1315 TKRAE
+1315 NKIDE
-1320 NVKDVSCSNIGTFY
+1320 NVKEV
-1334 LTTTGELSSCGSNS
+1334 
-1348 EGQQGDGTTTSVKRF
+1348 
-1363 AKRADNVEKIYAS
+1363 
-1376 DETTFYLTTTGE
+1376 
-1388 LYGCGDNAYSQ
+1388 
-1399 QGSGK
+1399 
-1404 INDVLTFT
+1404 
-1412 KRADGVKDAYCSKRT
+1412 YC
-1427 TFYLTTTGELYGCG
+1427 Y
-1441 TNGNGQ
+1441 NN
-1447 QGDGT
+1447 
-1452 TTEVKTFT
+1452 
-1460 KKVVK
+1460 

>member
-71 IPGASSLVA
+71 IPVASSLVA

-148 KFVKAPKLFSGI
+148 KFVKAPKLFSGV

-249 NPTPA
+249 NPTPS

-381 PSDATVMIA
+381 PADATVIIA

-425 NKTVDVALEKVQVTV
+425 NKTVDVALEKVQVSV

-512 ATVIINGEERSTFT
+512 ATVIINSEERSTFT

-566 TITVTA
+566 TITVAA

-657 GTQVTY
+657 GTEVTY

-676 ISVVNTETLYVSLSN
+676 ISVVNTETLSVNLSN
-691 EQVTITITPTPED
+691 EQVTITIAPTPED
-704 ATVKLN
+704 AMVKLN
-710 GVVQKSITVD
+710 GVVQKSVTVD

-776 VQKSI
+776 VQKSV

-858 ATGYVSKS
+858 ATGYVTKS
-866 GEETVIANKTL
+866 GEETLIANKTL

-920 VSKAG
+920 VSKTG

-956 TPTDATVTINGT
+956 TPDDATVLINGT
-968 AQKSVSVD
+968 AQTSVSVD

-1051 NGFEAQNGSLTLT
+1051 NGFKAQNGSLTLT

-1075 SAAIKQVKTS
+1075 SAAIKQIETS
-1085 TTYGNSTFVL
+1085 GSTTFVL
-1095 YDNGELYGCGSNT
+1095 YDNGELYGCGSNRD
-1108 SGQQGNGT
+1108 GQQGAGT
-1116 TNDVKTF
+1116 TNAVK
-1123 TKLADGVKDVAC
+1123 
-1135 SDSTTFY
+1135 
-1142 LTTTGELYGC
+1142 
-1152 GYNNHGQ
+1152 
-1159 QGDGT
+1159 
-1164 TNNVLTFT
+1164 TFT

-1178 KDVACSNSTT
+1178 KDV
-1188 FYLTTTGELY
+1188 
-1198 GCGNNAYGQQGSGT
+1198 
-1212 TTNVNTFTKRAD
+1212 
-1224 NVEKIYVSDQTIFY
+1224 
-1238 ITTTGELYGCGY
+1238 
-1250 NGTGQ
+1250 
-1255 QGNGTTT
+1255 
-1262 NVNTF
+1262 
-1267 TKRANNVEKIYAS
+1267 
-1280 NETTFYL
+1280 
-1287 TTTGELYGSGTNY
+1287 
-1300 SGQQGDGSTNNVKTF
+1300 
-1315 TKRAE
+1315 
-1320 NVKDVSCSNIGTFY
+1320 SCSNT
-1334 LTTTGELSSCGSNS
+1334 
-1348 EGQQGDGTTTSVKRF
+1348 
-1363 AKRADNVEKIYAS
+1363 
-1376 DETTFYLTTTGE
+1376 TTFYLTTTGE
-1388 LYGCGDNAYSQ
+1388 LYGCGDNVYSQ
-1399 QGSGK
+1399 QGDGTTK
-1404 INDVLTFT
+1404 AVKTFT
-1412 KRADGVKDAYCSKRT
+1412 KRADGVKDVVCSGDT

-1441 TNGNGQ
+1441 SNGNGQQGDGTTNAVKTFTKRAENVEKIYTSVFSTFYLTTTGELYGCGYNGNGQQGDETANNVLTFTKRADGVKDVSCSNTTTFYLTTTGELYGCGSNGNGQ

-1452 TTEVKTFT
+1452 TTDVKTFT

>member
-7 EIASTGALDDGFID
+7 EIASTGALDGGFID

-59 EMHVIND
+59 EMHVIDD

-148 KFVKAPKLFSGI
+148 KFVKAPKLFSGV

-226 ALELEQDTEINV
+226 ELELEQDTEINV

-249 NPTPA
+249 NPTPS

-279 VSKVGYKPKSGSLTI
+279 VSKVGYKSKSGSLTI

-381 PSDATVMIA
+381 PSDATVIIA

-425 NKTVDVALEKVQVTV
+425 NKTVDVALEKVQVSV

-463 DYGTKVDWVVSKTG
+463 DYGTKVDWAVSKTG

-566 TITVTA
+566 TITVAA
-572 TPEDATVKLNGVT
+572 TPEDATVKLNGAVR
-585 QKSITVDYG
+585 KSVTVDYG
-594 TEVSYE
+594 TEVTYE

-657 GTQVTY
+657 GTEVTY

-676 ISVVNTETLYVSLSN
+676 ISVVNTETLSVNLSN
-691 EQVTITITPTPED
+691 EQVTITIAPTPED

-710 GVVQKSITVD
+710 GVTQKSITVD
-720 YGTQVTYE
+720 YGTEVTYE

-737 SGNIIADETQ
+737 TATISVVNTET
-747 TLPVELVKQQVTL
+747 LSVNLSNEQVTI
-760 TIVPTPEDA
+760 TIAPTPEDA

-776 VQKSI
+776 TQKSI

-795 TGYDTKTAKVVVNE
+795 TGYDTKTDKVVVNE

-920 VSKAG
+920 VSKTG

-956 TPTDATVTINGT
+956 TPDDATVLINGT
-968 AQKSVSVD
+968 AQTSVSVD

-1001 DTTIAIELVIKQFTF
+1001 DTTISIELVVKQFTF
-1016 TITPTPADAT
+1016 TITPTPEDAT
-1026 VTINDVVQSSL
+1026 VTINDVVRSSL

-1051 NGFEAQNGSLTLT
+1051 NGFKAQNGSLTLT

-1075 SAAIKQVKTS
+1075 SAAIKQIEASQLT
-1085 TTYGNSTFVL
+1085 TFVL
-1095 YDNGELYGCGSNT
+1095 YDNGELYGCGDNKN
-1108 SGQQGNGT
+1108 GQQGDGTTKNVLTFTKRADNVEKIYTSNLTTFYLTTTGELYGCGFNGYGEQGDGTIKDVLTFTKRAENVKDAVCNGYSSFYLTTTGELYGCGNNSHGKQGDGT
-1116 TNDVKTF
+1116 TNNVLTF
-1123 TKLADGVKDVAC
+1123 TKRADNVEKIYSSFDTTFYLTTTGDLYGCGNNRGGQQGDGTTTNPSSFTKRAENVKDVFI
-1135 SDSTTFY
+1135 SDDVTFYLTTTGELYGCGYNVYGQQGDGTTDNVLTFTKRADNVEKIYTSNPTTFY

-1152 GYNNHGQ
+1152 GYNSRGQ

-1164 TNNVLTFT
+1164 TKDVLTFT
-1172 KRADGV
+1172 KRAENV
-1178 KDVACSNSTT
+1178 KSVSVSSGTT

-1198 GCGNNAYGQQGSGT
+1198 GCGNNS
-1212 TTNVNTFTKRAD
+1212 
-1224 NVEKIYVSDQTIFY
+1224 
-1238 ITTTGELYGCGY
+1238 
-1250 NGTGQ
+1250 
-1255 QGNGTTT
+1255 
-1262 NVNTF
+1262 
-1267 TKRANNVEKIYAS
+1267 
-1280 NETTFYL
+1280 
-1287 TTTGELYGSGTNY
+1287 
-1300 SGQQGDGSTNNVKTF
+1300 
-1315 TKRAE
+1315 
-1320 NVKDVSCSNIGTFY
+1320 
-1334 LTTTGELSSCGSNS
+1334 
-1348 EGQQGDGTTTSVKRF
+1348 
-1363 AKRADNVEKIYAS
+1363 
-1376 DETTFYLTTTGE
+1376 
-1388 LYGCGDNAYSQ
+1388 
-1399 QGSGK
+1399 
-1404 INDVLTFT
+1404 
-1412 KRADGVKDAYCSKRT
+1412 
-1427 TFYLTTTGELYGCG
+1427 
-1441 TNGNGQ
+1441 NGQ

-1452 TTEVKTFT
+1452 TIDVESFT